1 MLRELRCWDNNLGA
15 GYVVVGKED
24 NLEQVADFRIAVDD
38 TSNGVDQ
45 LNDDLRRVIA
55 GRSLASNHDDSG
67 LEVARSLCLR
77 RVLDHEVA
85 MDHVEDVEKLAL
97 VLMYTLDLDVVE

>member
-1 MLRELRCWDNNLGA
+1 MRKLRCWDNNLGA
-15 GYVVVGKED
+15 GYIVVGKEN
-24 NLEQVADFRIAVDD
+24 NLEQVADLRIAVDD
-38 TSNGVDQ
+38 TSNGINQ
-45 LNDDLRRVIA
+45 LNDDLGRVVA

-77 RVLDHEVA
+77 RILDYEVA

-97 VLMYTLDLDVVE
+97 VFMYTLDLDIVK